1 MRQASEWGMRCIQGS
16 FPHLKERFI
25 YEERGERAR
34 MLLLIVLIY
43 NFRVSS
49 VRIDQIRNKYMPW
62 LEEDAIDILEL

>member
-1 MRQASEWGMRCIQGS
+1 
-16 FPHLKERFI
+16 
-25 YEERGERAR
+25 